1 MVDISVVIP
10 TRNEETSIGPVL
22 DEIYEAFEGSPI
34 THEILI
40 VDTLS
45 EDRTVAIAQEKGA
58 RVVPEDRRGY
68 GRAYKTGF
76 AAAVGNLI
84 ATLDADWTYPGHEI
98 PRLALLIEK
107 KGWDFVSC
115 DRLTSLKPDAM
126 EVHHRLGNALLN
138 RVAALLHGVRL
149 RDSQSGMWVFR
160 REVLGRLTL
169 ESDGMPFSEELKLEV
184 VEKGLRFTEVSIH
197 YRPRIGEAKIRSLAD
212 GWGNLRFL
220 IRRRLKRPVSRPATD

>member
-10 TRNEETSIGPVL
+10 ARNEEASIGRVL
-22 DEIYEAFEGSPI
+22 DEVHEAFGGTPM
-34 THEILI
+34 TYEILL

-58 RVVPEDRRGY
+58 HVIPEDRRGY

-76 AAAVGNLI
+76 AAAQGDLI
-84 ATLDADWTYPGHEI
+84 ATLDADWTYPAREI
-98 PRLALLIEK
+98 PRIAALLEEEA
-107 KGWDFVSC
+107 WDFVSG
-115 DRLTSLKPDAM
+115 DRLTYLEPHAM
-126 EVHHRLGNALLN
+126 EVHHRLGNKLLN
-138 RVAALLHGVRL
+138 LTASLLYGVRL

-160 REVLGRLTL
+160 RGILDRLTL
-169 ESDGMPFSEELKLEV
+169 ESEGMPFSEELKLEV
-184 VEKGLRFTEVSIH
+184 VKKGLRFTEVPIH

-220 IRRRLKRPVSRPATD
+220 IRRRLTPSP